1 AREFLG
7 VSTGSLNERLFISPF
22 PFVNEQ
28 GQPLLPA
35 QQPEARLMQGENL
48 TGANATD
55 VRLRRDHGREM
66 ELSVT
71 GTPLSTEDGGISGAI
86 MVAHDVTARR
96 KLERRTHSAL
106 DALLVMAESLVSS
119 EVSAQPG
126 ETSQVVMQHLAE
138 LTSRV
143 LDGEGAVMVVLAAG
157 TDKIEDVVSTGFD
170 EALESA
176 LQARLQ
182 GKLLAECLHDPDLV
196 RPLREGHAYS
206 LDMRKSPYQE
216 IRPLDH
222 LELALFIPLRLR
234 NDLVGVLILYPTD
247 PRRLYLAEE
256 ITLAE
261 AVGKLVA
268 LVIERER
275 LLREREEAR
284 ASSLAARETTQRMDE
299 FVGIVSH
306 ELKTPLTS
314 LRGNLQLAKRYLKR
328 SLPTG
333 DELENQSVE
342 MTKLVLSLLDRAEQQ
357 LMAQNR
363 LVNDLVD
370 VTRIQID
377 KLELQIA
384 RCDLKHLVQEII
396 DDQRS
401 LIATRTILFEPPLEE
416 IKVLADAQRVGQ
428 VVNNYLSNAL
438 KYSDKEKPV
447 LVQIELL
454 ESAVQV
460 SVHDEGPGISLEA
473 QQRIWERFY
482 RVPGIEVRSGAGV
495 GLGLGLHICRTII
508 EQQGGAVGVESVQ
521 GQGSTFWFTLPYAQ
535 SLKTPEEYS
544 SGVNN

>member
-1 AREFLG
+1 MQEQQRLMNLLIVEDSPEDRTAIRRYLLKEQSRRFILHEAKSGQEGLACCQHLQLDCVLLDYNLPDMFGIDFLERLRTQLKQPF
-7 VSTGSLNERLFISPF
+7 VPVIILTGSGSELIA
-22 PFVNEQ
+22 VQ
-28 GQPLLPA
+28 AMKGGAQDYLLKD
-35 QQPEARLMQGENL
+35 QCTPELL
-48 TGANATD
+48 YHTITY
-55 VRLRRDHGREM
+55 
-66 ELSVT
+66 
-71 GTPLSTEDGGISGAI
+71 AI
-86 MVAHDVTARR
+86 EKM
-96 KLERRTHSAL
+96 AL
-106 DALLVMAESLVSS
+106 
-119 EVSAQPG
+119 QR
-126 ETSQVVMQHLAE
+126 Q
-138 LTSRV
+138 
-143 LDGEGAVMVVLAAG
+143 LAA
-157 TDKIEDVVSTGFD
+157 
-170 EALESA
+170 
-176 LQARLQ
+176 QR
-182 GKLLAECLHDPDLV
+182 
-196 RPLREGHAYS
+196 
-206 LDMRKSPYQE
+206 
-216 IRPLDH
+216 
-222 LELALFIPLRLR
+222 LELEQQRH
-234 NDLVGVLILYPTD
+234 
-247 PRRLYLAEE
+247 
-256 ITLAE
+256 
-261 AVGKLVA
+261 
-268 LVIERER
+268 
-275 LLREREEAR
+275 

-328 SLPTG
+328 SLPPEDG
-333 DELENQSVE
+333 LENQSTE
-342 MTKLVLSLLDRAEQQ
+342 TIKLVLSLLDRAEQQ

-377 KLELQIA
+377 KLELQVA

-416 IKVLADAQRVGQ
+416 ITVLADAQRIGQ

-447 LVQIELL
+447 LVQIELF
-454 ESAVQV
+454 ESVVQV

-482 RVPGIEVRSGAGV
+482 RVPGIEARSGAGV